1 MCISDAIA
9 AYILGVMERTGNGT
23 AELQRNTLAE
33 ELGCVPSQISYVLT
47 SRFTP
52 EKGYIVESRRGGGG
66 YIRIQRVRYQSAA
79 APILHTLNAIGEE
92 LAAGSAQAILENL
105 LYEKCL
111 TAEQA
116 RIMAAALSD
125 KAYRD
130 IPAEQRDRLR
140 AAVMKQMLAAAAL

>member
-66 YIRIQRVRYQSAA
+66 YIRVQRVRYQSTA
-79 APILHTLNAIGEE
+79 APMMHTLNAIGEE
-92 LAAGSAQAILENL
+92 LAAGSAQAASRH
-105 LYEKCL
+105 
-111 TAEQA
+111 TGASA
-116 RIMAAALSD
+116 
-125 KAYRD
+125 
-130 IPAEQRDRLR
+130 
-140 AAVMKQMLAAAAL
+140 

>member
-66 YIRIQRVRYQSAA
+66 YIRVQQCSIPKHGRADDAYVERYWRRTGSRLG
-79 APILHTLNAIGEE
+79 PGYIGESFIRE
-92 LAAGSAQAILENL
+92 MSDNRAGADYGGGPVGQSVPG
-105 LYEKCL
+105 Y
-111 TAEQA
+111 TG
-116 RIMAAALSD
+116 
-125 KAYRD
+125 
-130 IPAEQRDRLR
+130 
-140 AAVMKQMLAAAAL
+140 